1 MVKEII
7 SDIIKNNDSFVS
19 TRGEAFFKPH
29 MNAQHP
35 RITLIACCDS
45 RVQPIAIEP
54 EPIDRVFT
62 IETIGNQMASAQ
74 GSVDYGILHLH
85 TPVLLIL
92 GHTDCGAIK
101 AYMKGYEKENDAIKG
116 ELDNLKAA
124 LKSPGDG
131 TFDDELLKNI
141 KKNVEHQ
148 VSTAMNRY
156 KALISEGKLTIVGA
170 VYDFVN
176 ALGKG
181 YGRVII
187 TSINGISEPA
197 KIKAMPEVRGLD
209 LDGCLPA

>member
-1 MVKEII
+1 
-7 SDIIKNNDSFVS
+7 
-19 TRGEAFFKPH
+19 
-29 MNAQHP
+29 
-35 RITLIACCDS
+35 
-45 RVQPIAIEP
+45 
-54 EPIDRVFT
+54 
-62 IETIGNQMASAQ
+62 MASAQ

-124 LKSPGDG
+124 LKSAGDG

-181 YGRVII
+181 YGRVNI
-187 TSINGISEPA
+187 TSINGISDPA